1 MFSVMEKTFDVNAF
15 EKVQI
20 TRGIELRKSREYIC
34 VALIFFIHSFQHS
47 IDVTNFKIR
56 NKSV

>member
-20 TRGIELRKSREYIC
+20 TRGIELRKSREYVC
-34 VALIFFIHSFQHS
+34 VALFFFIHSFQHS
-47 IDVTNFKIR
+47 IDVTNSKIR
-56 NKSV
+56 N